1 MKPSKAVEQF
11 HVTYGLPVTYKPGIP
26 DTEQV
31 LLRENL
37 LEEEYREYVDASWR
51 GDLVEIADALADMI
65 YIIHGTALVYGLP
78 LDEIFDE
85 VHRSNMSK
93 LDENG
98 NVVRRDD
105 GKVLKGKNF
114 EPPRIAEILDR
125 KTRTTD

>member
-11 HVTYGLPVTYKPGIP
+11 HVTYGLPVTYKPVIP